1 MDGVFGLTFVII
13 YPGFCVEFFFK
24 REKTALLRYTNKE
37 YAVCQLADIAVTSK
51 GCGTRLSGGVAG
63 GDDEQTAAVE
73 EGLQVCRN
81 GLVDS
86 SCHHEDDGLLSL
98 DEEIPDV
105 LLQSAVETAD
115 DASPFVPHLHRPV
128 IALQHHLDGDG
139 A

>member
-37 YAVCQLADIAVTSK
+37 DAFCQLADIAVAGK
-51 GCGTRLSGGVAG
+51 GSCLRLASGIAG
-63 GDDEQTAAVE
+63 GDDEQATAVE
-73 EGLQVCRN
+73 EGLKVCGN
-81 GLVDS
+81 GLVHG
-86 SCHHEDDGLLSL
+86 SCQHKDDGLLSL
-98 DEEIPDV
+98 DKEIPDV

>member
-37 YAVCQLADIAVTSK
+37 YVVCQLADIAVAGK
-51 GCGTRLSGGVAG
+51 GGCLRLASGIAG

-73 EGLQVCRN
+73 EGLQVCGN
-81 GLVDS
+81 GLVHG
-86 SCHHEDDGLLSL
+86 SCHHKDDGLLSL
-98 DEEIPDV
+98 DKEIPDV

>member
-1 MDGVFGLTFVII
+1 MGGLLGLTFVII

-24 REKTALLRYTNKE
+24 REKTALLRYTNKK
-37 YAVCQLADIAVTSK
+37 YAICQLADIAVTSK

-63 GDDEQTAAVE
+63 GDDEQATAVE
-73 EGLQVCRN
+73 EGLQV
-81 GLVDS
+81 GGDGHVHG
-86 SCHHEDDGLLSL
+86 SCHHKDDGLLSL

-105 LLQSAVETAD
+105 LLQSAAETAD